1 MQWYQIKEQAA
12 GATRLIIIWNI
23 YKIFG
28 KKFVKFLVLFITFFA
43 FLGAKEPRKYSKKY
57 LKVIGLKPNLLNQFK
72 HFFAFS
78 ETLLDKME
86 VFAGKFNP
94 QNIFFDNE
102 NDKNLFIKDLQ
113 KGVFIIGSHLGNIE
127 MMRAFLLTNICKDLN
142 IFLSAEQCKIF
153 NNFIKQIEIKSPVE
167 IYPVENITVNTS
179 IEIKEK
185 ISKGEVVV
193 MAGDRISKNS
203 TNNTVSFLG
212 QKIQIPSGTFKFA
225 YLMESP
231 IYFICVLKEE
241 EKYRVY
247 LKNFQSQGSKQEIL
261 DSMQKEY
268 LNFLEKLVQKYPLQF
283 FHFYD
288 FFE

>member
-231 IYFICVLKEE
+231 RYFICVLKEE

-247 LKNFQSQGSKQEIL
+247 LKKFQSQGSKQEIL